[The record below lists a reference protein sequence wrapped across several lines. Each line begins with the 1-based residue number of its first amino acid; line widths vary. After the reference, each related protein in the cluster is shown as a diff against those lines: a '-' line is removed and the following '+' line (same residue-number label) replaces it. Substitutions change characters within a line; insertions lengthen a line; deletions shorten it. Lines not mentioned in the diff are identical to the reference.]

1 MPDPRQTLG
10 QQGEDFVA
18 DRLQETGYTIRD
30 RNWRHSTYGEID
42 IVAQHGALIVFI
54 EVRTRRGPAQR
65 ALDQALASI
74 DAAKQARLIRLAQ
87 AYLATHDLT
96 ETEWHITLAAV
107 GYDRGLFS
115 LEVVKDAIEW

>member
-1 MPDPRQTLG
+1 MVDPRQTLG
-10 QQGEDFVA
+10 QQGEDFVVQ
-18 DRLQETGYTIRD
+18 RLRASGYTIRD

-42 IVAQHGALIVFI
+42 IVAQHDARIIFI

-74 DAAKQARLIRLAQ
+74 DATKQARLIQLAE
-87 AYLATHDLT
+87 AYLAAHDLT
-96 ETEWHITLAAV
+96 ETEWHVTLAAV
-107 GYDRGLFS
+107 GYDHGLFS

>member
-10 QQGEDFVA
+10 QQGEEFVA
-18 DRLQETGYTIRD
+18 RRLLETGYTIRD

-42 IVAQHGALIVFI
+42 IIAQHGALIVFV

-87 AYLATHDLT
+87 AYLDAHDLT

-107 GYDRGLFS
+107 GYDRGQFA